1 MRKFPASD
9 LVHEAAAGEVEANPL
24 SAKREAARFAGNHA
38 ADSRVVEVGR
48 RAHRAGEETEVMSD
62 RTRWI
67 SAGGEQ

>member
-24 SAKREAARFAGNHA
+24 SAKREAARF